1 MSNFVANNT
10 VVCRLCSRHWGS
22 TSVVYAGC
30 SLLSKLTLKWHTL
43 DIILTCLKK
52 NKQSQIASWRWPR
65 QRTTKLDQLG
75 CKQSQVML
83 SWKQNTLNKEHPTR
97 TGARLEPHLRE
108 AEKSITRV
116 CPNWFPTICLKVPLS
131 LSMLSPTKMNYFVLC
146 FAIVQCDHSG
156 LLHSSPL
163 VSSTR
168 LV

>member
-1 MSNFVANNT
+1 MSNFVANIT

-43 DIILTCLKK
+43 HIILTCLKK

-65 QRTTKLDQLG
+65 QKTTKLDELG

-108 AEKSITRV
+108 AEKSIARV
-116 CPNWFPTICLKVPLS
+116 CPNWVPGNLFEGS
-131 LSMLSPTKMNYFVLC
+131 IVFVNAKSHKNELFSSMFCNCPMWS
-146 FAIVQCDHSG
+146 
-156 LLHSSPL
+156 
-163 VSSTR
+163 
-168 LV
+168 